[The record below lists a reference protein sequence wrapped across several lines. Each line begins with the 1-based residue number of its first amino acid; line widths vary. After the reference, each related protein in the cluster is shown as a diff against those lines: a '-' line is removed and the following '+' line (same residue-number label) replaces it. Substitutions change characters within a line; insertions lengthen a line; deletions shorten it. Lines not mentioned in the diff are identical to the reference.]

1 MIANAY
7 KELARVNDKA
17 TLSASRLLRQELSS
31 VWGVAIVAL
40 VSVLVGVAG
49 TLGGPL
55 VIQRFVDQATG
66 GTTVDALVMTTIVYL
81 GVSVAGSAGRI
92 TSGYFAAQVGWGVAD
107 RLRSR
112 LFQRLAV
119 DQPVLA
125 VESCPV
131 GAILEQV
138 EGNSDIIGT
147 TIAQAGFQLV
157 GNLVAAVGALAIMTV
172 VIPPAGIGIAV
183 LIVVMFWAFARLT
196 REALSKWEA
205 ARQRQT
211 EIFGFVGDALAARD
225 DLLPLGASEW
235 PTRRTRS
242 LLGSLF
248 PVERG
253 AYLAGRAAWPLAQV
267 FFALS
272 FALALGFGL
281 RGLGQGGITPGTLM
295 LLYLYVVLLQEP
307 LEQVS
312 SQVDQVQQ
320 MMAVLGMSAKT
331 IGTGPDAPVTPD
343 RLAREPAGP
352 LSVTFTDVVFG
363 YGETPVLH
371 DVSFHVPAGRSL
383 GIVGPTGAGKST
395 VINLLCGLCAPSRGR
410 VMIGDRDAGAIPP
423 SELAAH
429 VTVLSQQAHLFG
441 ASLRDNITLFDDS
454 VPADRLWEVLEQ
466 LGAAAWVRALPEGLD
481 TRVGARGRQLSVG
494 EAQLIAGARA
504 LTRSAGL
511 LVIDEGTSRLDPE
524 TERAWTAVVDRLRRD
539 RTVIMVA
546 HRLATLSGFDE
557 VLVMRDGRV
566 ADLVPG
572 GQALA
577 LDVRAEVAQ

>member
-1 MIANAY
+1 
-7 KELARVNDKA
+7 
-17 TLSASRLLRQELSS
+17 
-31 VWGVAIVAL
+31 
-40 VSVLVGVAG
+40 
-49 TLGGPL
+49 
-55 VIQRFVDQATG
+55 
-66 GTTVDALVMTTIVYL
+66 
-81 GVSVAGSAGRI
+81 
-92 TSGYFAAQVGWGVAD
+92 
-107 RLRSR
+107 
-112 LFQRLAV
+112 
-119 DQPVLA
+119 
-125 VESCPV
+125 
-131 GAILEQV
+131 
-138 EGNSDIIGT
+138 
-147 TIAQAGFQLV
+147 
-157 GNLVAAVGALAIMTV
+157 
-172 VIPPAGIGIAV
+172 
-183 LIVVMFWAFARLT
+183 
-196 REALSKWEA
+196 
-205 ARQRQT
+205 
-211 EIFGFVGDALAARD
+211 
-225 DLLPLGASEW
+225 
-235 PTRRTRS
+235 
-242 LLGSLF
+242 
-248 PVERG
+248 
-253 AYLAGRAAWPLAQV
+253 V

-352 LSVTFTDVVFG
+352 LPVTFTDVVFG

-504 LTRSAGL
+504 LTRPAGL

-557 VLVMRDGRV
+557 ILVMRDGRV